1 MYTNKTFWEIVSQ
14 SFYDVEVKES
24 WSLKNAFDLQEEL
37 SGFDLEEELNPEQKL
52 FMRMQ
57 EAQNGIMSCS
67 DLELIWFHQEQ
78 VQRNEK
84 DMKPTGKQVATFWVA
99 TALLFFAIL
108 YIAS

>member
-1 MYTNKTFWEIVSQ
+1 MYINKTFWEIILQ

-57 EAQNGIMSCS
+57 EAEKGIASCS
-67 DLELIWFHQEQ
+67 DLELIWFAEGST
-78 VQRNEK
+78 EEE
-84 DMKPTGKQVATFWVA
+84 KPTGKQVAIFWVA
-99 TALLFFAIL
+99 TFALFFAIL

>member
-14 SFYDVEVKES
+14 SFYDIEVKEF
-24 WSLKNAFDLQEEL
+24 WHQEIE
-37 SGFDLEEELNPEQKL
+37 FDLEEELNPEQKL

-57 EAQNGIMSCS
+57 EAQNGIASCS
-67 DLELIWFHQEQ
+67 DLELIWFAEGST
-78 VQRNEK
+78 EEE
-84 DMKPTGKQVATFWVA
+84 KPTGKQVAIFWVA

>member
-14 SFYDVEVKES
+14 SFYDIEVKEF
-24 WSLKNAFDLQEEL
+24 WHQEIE
-37 SGFDLEEELNPEQKL
+37 FDLEEELNPEQKL

-78 VQRNEK
+78 VQRKEK

-99 TALLFFAIL
+99 TALLFFAIF